1 MNVKYLV
8 SYLGLLPFLCLII
21 DGYYLE
27 ILDVNFIW
35 DLSLLMSCIIFTFIG
50 AYNWNFVIDRPW
62 LEFYGFMPSL
72 ISMVILTLSLLGI
85 SKIILLMVVIVF
97 LVTQLF
103 FDLILSLKDIFPMSY
118 FMTLRIPVTSGL
130 TISLFLISLIS

>member
-1 MNVKYLV
+1 MNVKYFV

-27 ILDVNFIW
+27 ILDINFIW

-50 AYNWNFVIDRPW
+50 AYNWNFLIDHPW
-62 LEFYGFMPSL
+62 IEFYGFLPSL
-72 ISMVILTLSLLGI
+72 ISMVILTLSLLGV
-85 SKIILLMVVIVF
+85 SKVILLMVVIVF

-103 FDLILSLKDIFPMSY
+103 FDLILSLKNIFPMRY

>member
-62 LEFYGFMPSL
+62 LEFYGFYH
-72 ISMVILTLSLLGI
+72 LTLLGY
-85 SKIILLMVVIVF
+85 SKC
-97 LVTQLF
+97 QLSVMQH
-103 FDLILSLKDIFPMSY
+103 LH
-118 FMTLRIPVTSGL
+118 
-130 TISLFLISLIS
+130 

>member
-21 DGYYLE
+21 DGYYFE

-35 DLSLLMSCIIFTFIG
+35 DLSLLMGCIIFTFIG

-62 LEFYGFMPSL
+62 LEFYGFLPSL
-72 ISMVILTLSLLGI
+72 ISMIILTLSLLGI
-85 SKIILLMVVIVF
+85 SKIILLIVVIVF

-103 FDLILSLKDIFPMSY
+103 FDLILSLKDIFPMRY

>member
-97 LVTQLF
+97 LVTQLI
-103 FDLILSLKDIFPMSY
+103 FDLILSLNDIFPIRY
-118 FMTLRIPVTSGL
+118 FVTLRIPVTSGL

>member
-103 FDLILSLKDIFPMSY
+103 FDLILSLKDIFPMRY

>member
-8 SYLGLLPFLCLII
+8 SYLGLLPFVCLII

-85 SKIILLMVVIVF
+85 SKIVLLMVVIVF

-103 FDLILSLKDIFPMSY
+103 FDLILSLKDIFPMRY

-130 TISLFLISLIS
+130 TISLFLISLLS

>member
-21 DGYYLE
+21 DGYYIE

-85 SKIILLMVVIVF
+85 SKIILLIVVIVF

-103 FDLILSLKDIFPMSY
+103 FDLILSLKDIFPMRY

>member
-27 ILDVNFIW
+27 ILEVNFIW

-62 LEFYGFMPSL
+62 LEFYGFLPSL
-72 ISMVILTLSLLGI
+72 ISMIILTLSLLGI

-103 FDLILSLKDIFPMSY
+103 FDLILSLKDIFPMRY

>member
-1 MNVKYLV
+1 MNVKYSV
-8 SYLGLLPFLCLII
+8 SYLGLIPFLYLII
-21 DGYYLE
+21 DGYFLGILE
-27 ILDVNFIW
+27 INFIW

-50 AYNWNFVIDRPW
+50 AYNWNFKADHPW
-62 LEFYGFMPSL
+62 LEFYGFLPSF

-85 SKIILLMVVIVF
+85 SKIILLMTVIVF

-103 FDLILSLKDIFPMSY
+103 FDLILSMKDIFPMRY

>member
-103 FDLILSLKDIFPMSY
+103 FVLFLSLKDIFPMRY

>member
-35 DLSLLMSCIIFTFIG
+35 DLSLLMSFIIFTFIG

-85 SKIILLMVVIVF
+85 SKIILLMVVIAF

-103 FDLILSLKDIFPMSY
+103 FDLILSLKDIFPMRY

>member
-1 MNVKYLV
+1 MNVKYFV

-62 LEFYGFMPSL
+62 LEFYGFLPSL
-72 ISMVILTLSLLGI
+72 ISMIILTLSLLGI

-97 LVTQLF
+97 LITQLI
-103 FDLILSLKDIFPMSY
+103 FDLILSLNDIFPMRY

-130 TISLFLISLIS
+130 TISLFLISSIS